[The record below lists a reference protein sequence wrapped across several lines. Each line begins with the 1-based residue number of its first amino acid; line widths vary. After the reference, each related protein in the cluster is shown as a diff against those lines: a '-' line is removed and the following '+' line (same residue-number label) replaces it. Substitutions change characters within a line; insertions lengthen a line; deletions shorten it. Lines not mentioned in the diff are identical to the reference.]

1 MKNEDQEINS
11 MTIEDLNNFEPI
23 SFDLSEEDIKSIKGS
38 RRLGIKPLADK
49 ADHGFILQI
58 FPNPPE
64 GCNYHPSPYGLKL
77 DCDIFRIRI
86 MAFPGDEEMLF
97 PEI

>member
-1 MKNEDQEINS
+1 

-38 RRLGIKPLADK
+38 RRLSIKSPPDK
-49 ADHGFILQI
+49 ADHGFKLQI
-58 FPNPPE
+58 YPPPPP
-64 GCNYHPSPYGLKL
+64 GCNYHPSPYGLTL
-77 DCDIFRIRI
+77 DCDCFKIRI

>member
-1 MKNEDQEINS
+1 MKNEDKEINS
-11 MTIEDLNNFEPI
+11 IAIEDLNNFEPI

-38 RRLGIKPLADK
+38 RRLGIKSLPDNVG
-49 ADHGFILQI
+49 HGFILQI

-64 GCNYHPSPYGLKL
+64 GCNYNPTPYGIKL
-77 DCDIFRIRI
+77 DCDCFKIRI

>member
-1 MKNEDQEINS
+1 MNNDNQEKNS

-38 RRLGIKPLADK
+38 RRLG
-49 ADHGFILQI
+49 
-58 FPNPPE
+58 
-64 GCNYHPSPYGLKL
+64 CNYNPTPYGIKL
-77 DCDIFRIRI
+77 DWDCFKIRI